1 MLVVLD
7 LWEKQEE
14 VFPPDMRN
22 SSYEQPWG
30 FVAFVVASFAVAF
43 VVAFVAV
50 HRRVVVE
57 SLSS

>member
-1 MLVVLD
+1 
-7 LWEKQEE
+7 
-14 VFPPDMRN
+14 MRN